1 MLPALPFQLCWC
13 CVRWPRCFLPLFSPC
28 FSPPHPLLQ
37 MPGGRCSLC
46 HPTTASR
53 SLPAPLGLPLCS
65 ASRGCPRSASS
76 LPLSAL
82 RASRCHSP
90 TSAFPNTKPTSD
102 PGLSGSEHPRL
113 QRGGSG
119 SSIAAGRAPPGLLT
133 PFAPL
138 FLCFRMGLW
147 MRRRCPLLG
156 ISWLEMEPKGTG
168 GPAPRGAACAGQGS
182 RGTDGHWEHTA
193 LVSPARPG
201 SLGIYIIILLY

>member
-1 MLPALPFQLCWC
+1 
-13 CVRWPRCFLPLFSPC
+13 
-28 FSPPHPLLQ
+28 
-37 MPGGRCSLC
+37 MPGGRRSPC
-46 HPTTASR
+46 HPTTAAR
-53 SLPAPLGLPLCS
+53 SLPVPLGLPFCS

-82 RASRCHSP
+82 QTSRCHSP
-90 TSAFPNTKPTSD
+90 TSAFPKTKPTTD

-113 QRGGSG
+113 QRRGNG
-119 SSIAAGRAPPGLLT
+119 SSIAAGKAPPFPASSS

-147 MRRRCPLLG
+147 MRRRCPLPG

-168 GPAPRGAACAGQGS
+168 GPAPRGAACTGQGS
-182 RGTDGHWEHTA
+182 RGTDGDWEHTV
-193 LVSPARPG
+193 LVSPALPG